1 MIRAENVWK
10 SFKGKV
16 VNEGVSFEVYE
27 GEIVAF
33 LGPNGGG
40 KTTLMRQVYGE
51 LRSDRG
57 EISVDGLSPYHA
69 LEFVGVVPQDVRP
82 IDGLKASEH
91 VYVNA
96 LIRGIPRDRAW
107 ARARELIRKLDV
119 EDKAVDKLSVGN
131 KRKVLIA
138 SALVNDPRYLVLD
151 EPTTGLDPKS
161 RRELWDLLIG
171 LKEKGRGILL
181 TTHYLEEAEYLA
193 DRIYFLNRKVLLSG
207 KTWELRSK
215 LSLKYEVVNIR
226 TGERYKVE
234 RSELPQFLYRC
245 DFDYEVRVR
254 SLEDVY
260 REVVGNGS

>member
-1 MIRAENVWK
+1 M
-10 SFKGKV
+10 
-16 VNEGVSFEVYE
+16 
-27 GEIVAF
+27 
-33 LGPNGGG
+33 
-40 KTTLMRQVYGE
+40 
-51 LRSDRG
+51 
-57 EISVDGLSPYHA
+57 
-69 LEFVGVVPQDVRP
+69 
-82 IDGLKASEH
+82 
-91 VYVNA
+91 
-96 LIRGIPRDRAW
+96 
-107 ARARELIRKLDV
+107 
-119 EDKAVDKLSVGN
+119 DKLSVGN

>member
-96 LIRGIPRDRAW
+96 LIRGFL
-107 ARARELIRKLDV
+107 E
-119 EDKAVDKLSVGN
+119 
-131 KRKVLIA
+131 
-138 SALVNDPRYLVLD
+138 
-151 EPTTGLDPKS
+151 
-161 RRELWDLLIG
+161 IG
-171 LKEKGRGILL
+171 PGPG
-181 TTHYLEEAEYLA
+181 
-193 DRIYFLNRKVLLSG
+193 
-207 KTWELRSK
+207 
-215 LSLKYEVVNIR
+215 
-226 TGERYKVE
+226 
-234 RSELPQFLYRC
+234 Q
-245 DFDYEVRVR
+245 
-254 SLEDVY
+254 
-260 REVVGNGS
+260 GS